1 MPTSVVSKSPLHID
15 DPRERALVTMADR
28 ALDGLAAVARPFRR
42 RRRPAAPKRIL
53 LLRLERIGDL
63 LMALPAIA
71 DVRTHAPE
79 AAIDLVVGRWNAGLA
94 SAIPGVSR
102 VDVLDAQ
109 WLARDGGAFDLINAL
124 APLLPSARRWR
135 STRYDLA
142 INFEPDI
149 RSNLLLAASGAA
161 WTAGYRSGGGGG
173 LLDAALEYD
182 VRAHTTDNARRL
194 IASVFDRDVP
204 GASGS
209 RLVVPERARA
219 DARRLLGV
227 SGRPLVGMHVS
238 GGRPIKQW
246 DLERFTEVAGRL
258 ITGSGAT
265 IVLTGS
271 PADRPLVDTVKRR
284 LSPARVIDV
293 AGEGDL
299 LTVAAILGELDLL
312 VTGDTGPMHL
322 AAAVGTPIVAVFG
335 PSDPARYAP
344 RGPHDRI
351 VRIDLPCSPCN
362 RIRLP
367 PGRCVGHTPDCL
379 ALVSTDRVLTAAV
392 SVLAGST
399 EGRTRAGDRPA

>member
-1 MPTSVVSKSPLHID
+1 MPTSVVSKSPLHIY
-15 DPRERALVTMADR
+15 DPRERALVTAADR
-28 ALDGLAAVARPFRR
+28 VLDGVAAVAQPFRR
-42 RRRPAAPKRIL
+42 RRRPAAPTRIL

-71 DVRTHAPE
+71 EVRAHATE
-79 AAIDLVVGRWNAGLA
+79 AAIDLVVGRWNADLA

-102 VDVLDAQ
+102 VEVLDSP
-109 WLARDGGAFDLINAL
+109 WLARDGNGLNPINAL
-124 APLLPSARRWR
+124 APLVTSARRWR
-135 STRYDLA
+135 SRRYDLG

-161 WTAGYRSGGGGG
+161 WTAGYWSAGGGG
-173 LLDAALEYD
+173 LLDVALEYD
-182 VRAHTTDNARRL
+182 ARAHTTDNARRL
-194 IASVFDRDVP
+194 IASVFDRGVP
-204 GASGS
+204 RAFES

-219 DARRLLGV
+219 DARRILAGV
-227 SGRPLVGMHVS
+227 GRPLVGMHVS

-246 DLERFTEVAGRL
+246 DLERFTDVADRL
-258 ITGSGAT
+258 ITGAGAT
-265 IVLTGS
+265 VVLTGS
-271 PADRPLVDTVKRR
+271 TADRPLVEIVQRR
-284 LSPARVIDV
+284 LSPARVIDL
-293 AGEGDL
+293 AGEANL
-299 LTVAAILGELDLL
+299 LAVAAIFEQLDLL

-367 PGRCVGHTPDCL
+367 PERCVGHTPDCL
-379 ALVSTDRVLTAAV
+379 AFVSTDLVLTAALA
-392 SVLAGST
+392 VLAGAA
-399 EGRTRAGDRPA
+399 RTRAGERPA